1 MAECDKFFRQ
11 VGNDPFGAAVKTRR
25 NALYEWSHLCNFH
38 DHIYFP
44 PALHN
49 AGSATKFHF
58 RPIGSLTR
66 SSTELITE
74 ILKSLRSPWGVG
86 GGGNRSIWISRDAK
100 SRLDYF
106 ADLSGL
112 VSSILT
118 TPSATL
124 DVEIDACRRSC
135 LCSAS

>member
-1 MAECDKFFRQ
+1 VAECDKFFRQ

-58 RPIGSLTR
+58 RPIGNEETR
-66 SSTELITE
+66 NE
-74 ILKSLRSPWGVG
+74 RAPPCM
-86 GGGNRSIWISRDAK
+86 
-100 SRLDYF
+100 
-106 ADLSGL
+106 SGKEH
-112 VSSILT
+112 
-118 TPSATL
+118 A
-124 DVEIDACRRSC
+124 EG
-135 LCSAS
+135 